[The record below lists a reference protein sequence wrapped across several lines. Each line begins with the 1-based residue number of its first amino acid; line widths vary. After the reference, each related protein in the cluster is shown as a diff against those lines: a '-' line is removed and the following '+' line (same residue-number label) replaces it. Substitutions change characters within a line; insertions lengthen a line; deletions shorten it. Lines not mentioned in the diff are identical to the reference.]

1 MVKEFRDIAFSM
13 QEGQISEPFKTDFG
27 WHIIMVDRIRGQE
40 LDVRHILLTPK
51 VSQKQLD
58 DSKDLLDTLRTRILD
73 KEISFADAAFQFSSE
88 SETRFNGGVI
98 INPAT
103 GDKRFELTK
112 MDPVLYNQIRDL
124 NDDEIS
130 VPLLDEDRSGL
141 KKYKILKVTNRFEE
155 HLADYSKDFVK
166 IKELALK
173 EKQIK
178 TIKNWMTE
186 KISMTYV
193 SLNKDFNNCIF
204 SNNWSKK
211 N

>member
-1 MVKEFRDIAFSM
+1 
-13 QEGQISEPFKTDFG
+13 
-27 WHIIMVDRIRGQE
+27 
-40 LDVRHILLTPK
+40 
-51 VSQKQLD
+51 
-58 DSKDLLDTLRTRILD
+58 
-73 KEISFADAAFQFSSE
+73 
-88 SETRFNGGVI
+88 
-98 INPAT
+98 
-103 GDKRFELTK
+103 

-124 NDDEIS
+124 KDDEIS

-193 SLNKDFNNCIF
+193 SLNKDFNNCTF
-204 SNNWSKK
+204 NNNWSKK

>member
-1 MVKEFRDIAFSM
+1 
-13 QEGQISEPFKTDFG
+13 
-27 WHIIMVDRIRGQE
+27 
-40 LDVRHILLTPK
+40 
-51 VSQKQLD
+51 
-58 DSKDLLDTLRTRILD
+58 
-73 KEISFADAAFQFSSE
+73 
-88 SETRFNGGVI
+88 
-98 INPAT
+98 
-103 GDKRFELTK
+103 

-193 SLNKDFNNCIF
+193 SLNKDFNNCTF
-204 SNNWSKK
+204 NNNWSKK

>member
-1 MVKEFRDIAFSM
+1 
-13 QEGQISEPFKTDFG
+13 
-27 WHIIMVDRIRGQE
+27 MVDRIRGQE

-124 NDDEIS
+124 KDDEIS